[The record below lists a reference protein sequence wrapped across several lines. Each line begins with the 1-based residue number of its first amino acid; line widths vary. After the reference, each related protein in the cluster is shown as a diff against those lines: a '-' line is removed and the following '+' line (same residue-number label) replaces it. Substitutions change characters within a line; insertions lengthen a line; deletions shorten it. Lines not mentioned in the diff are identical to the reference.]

1 MHFIDSLVDGGK
13 LPMFLLFLSFLVTFI
28 VTRTITRMIRAGKG
42 PFKDNV
48 SGGVHIHH
56 SIPGIILT
64 ILGAFTAVG
73 VDGHSPWAEVSA
85 VMIGIGSSLV
95 LDEFALILHLSDVYW
110 SSQGQLSVQLVSLT
124 IALLGLVL
132 LGVNPIAETTGFT
145 GGHAVVLAYLPIHI
159 FVLLVCVEKGKYSTA
174 AIGAFIPPVAW
185 VGAAR
190 LARPRSRWAHKRYSP
205 AKQQSARH
213 RADRFDE
220 RFGQWG
226 LDIEDLVAGKPT
238 ATAPAVAPPAK

>member
-1 MHFIDSLVDGGK
+1 MHFLDSLVDGGK
-13 LPMFLLFLSFLVTFI
+13 LPMFLLFLSFLVTF
-28 VTRTITRMIRAGKG
+28 VLTRTITRMIRAGRG

-56 SIPGIILT
+56 SVPGIILT
-64 ILGAFTAVG
+64 IVGAFVSVG
-73 VDGHSPWAEVSA
+73 VDGHAPWSEVSA

-110 SSQGQLSVQLVSLT
+110 SSEGQLSVQLVSLT
-124 IALLGLVL
+124 VALLGLVL

-145 GGHAVVLAYLPIHI
+145 GGHAVVLGYLPIHI
-159 FVLLVCVEKGKYSTA
+159 IVLLLCVEKGKYSTA

-190 LARPRSRWAHKRYSP
+190 LARPRSRWARKRYSDSK
-205 AKQQSARH
+205 KQTAQAR
-213 RADRFDE
+213 AERFDS

-238 ATAPAVAPPAK
+238 KPAPTSGPAPN

>member
-1 MHFIDSLVDGGK
+1 MHFLDSLTDTDQ

-48 SGGVHIHH
+48 SGGLHIHH

-64 ILGAFTAVG
+64 IVGAFTSVG

-132 LGVNPIAETTGFT
+132 LGVNPVAETTGFT
-145 GGHAVVLAYLPIHI
+145 GGHAAVLAYLPIHI
-159 FVLLVCVEKGKYSTA
+159 VVLLVCVEKGKYSTA

-190 LARPRSRWAHKRYSP
+190 LARPNSRWARKRYT
-205 AKQQSARH
+205 ATKQESARH

-220 RFGQWG
+220 RFGKWG

-238 ATAPAVAPPAK
+238 AAEKPAT

>member
-1 MHFIDSLVDGGK
+1 MHFMDSLVDGGK

-64 ILGAFTAVG
+64 IVGAFTSVG

-145 GGHAVVLAYLPIHI
+145 GGHVVVLAYLPIHI
-159 FVLLVCVEKGKYSTA
+159 FVLLVNVEKGKYSTA

-185 VGAAR
+185 IGAVR

-205 AKQQSARH
+205 ARQQSASE
-213 RADRFDE
+213 RADRFDK

-238 ATAPAVAPPAK
+238 KIPTAAEQAS

>member
-1 MHFIDSLVDGGK
+1 MHLIDSLVDGGK
-13 LPMFLLFLSFLVTFI
+13 LPMFLLFLSFVVTFI
-28 VTRTITRMIRAGKG
+28 VTRTITRMIRAGRG

-64 ILGAFTAVG
+64 ITGAFLSVG
-73 VDGHSPWAEVSA
+73 IDGHSPWAEVSA

-132 LGVNPIAETTGFT
+132 LGVNPLAETTGFT
-145 GGHAVVLAYLPIHI
+145 GGHAVVLGYLPVHI

-190 LARPRSRWAHKRYSP
+190 LARPGSRWAHKRYSP
-205 AKQQSARH
+205 AKQQSAGH
-213 RADRFDE
+213 RADRFDK

-238 ATAPAVAPPAK
+238 KTPVAPAS